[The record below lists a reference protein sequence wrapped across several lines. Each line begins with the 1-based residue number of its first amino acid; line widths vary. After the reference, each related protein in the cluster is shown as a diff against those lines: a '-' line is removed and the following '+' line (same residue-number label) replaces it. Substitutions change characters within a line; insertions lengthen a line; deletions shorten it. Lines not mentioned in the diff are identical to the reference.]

1 MPVISVQADGLQ
13 LSDLKTIDA
22 TRSVGDLRLAAT
34 RAEALSDDGGAVA
47 RLVIAAGRIL
57 LAADSLGAA
66 DAMIA
71 QAVAYAGQREQFG
84 RVIGSF
90 QAVDRKSTRL
100 NSSH

>member
-22 TRSVGDLRLAAT
+22 TRSVGELRLAST
-34 RAEALSDDGGAVA
+34 PAEALSDDGGAAA
-47 RLVIAAGRIL
+47 RRVIAAGRIL

-71 QAVAYAGQREQFG
+71 QAVAYAGQREPFG
-84 RVIGSF
+84 REVGRASCW
-90 QAVDRKSTRL
+90 DRVCQYV
-100 NSSH
+100 